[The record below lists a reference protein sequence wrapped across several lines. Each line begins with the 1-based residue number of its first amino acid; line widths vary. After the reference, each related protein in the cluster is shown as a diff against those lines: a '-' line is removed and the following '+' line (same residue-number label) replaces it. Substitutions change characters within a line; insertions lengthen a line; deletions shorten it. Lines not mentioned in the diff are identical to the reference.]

1 MTKVSWL
8 ERLRTGLSK
17 SSSKI
22 ADGITGIL
30 SSRGLDD
37 TALDEIEDLL
47 ITADM
52 GTAMATR
59 LVDGLRRQRFAG
71 DDIKIEVLE
80 ALADDIEKIL
90 KPITTPLISRPE
102 CNPQVIVIAGVNG
115 TGKTTTIGKLAKQF
129 TSQGHSVMLAAC
141 DTFRAAAVEQL
152 CIWGERAKV
161 PVITAGQG
169 ADPAGL
175 AYNALKEAREK
186 QTDILLIDT
195 AGRLQNKQGLMAEL
209 QKVIRVL
216 GKQYPSAPHDC
227 ILVLDATTG
236 QNAHSQVETFRD
248 MVSVTGLIVTKLD
261 GAARGGV
268 LVALAD
274 RFRLPIHAVG
284 IGEGIEDLQTF
295 SPRDFA
301 RSLLQL
307 AN

>member
-22 ADGITGIL
+22 ADGITVIL

-37 TALDEIEDLL
+37 AALDEIEDLL

-90 KPITTPLISRPE
+90 KPITTPLISRTE
-102 CNPQVIVIAGVNG
+102 CNPQVIVMAGVNG

-129 TSQGHSVMLAAC
+129 TNQGHSVMLAAC

-152 CIWGERAKV
+152 CIWGERARV

-216 GKQYPSAPHDC
+216 GKQYPGAPHDC

-236 QNAHSQVETFRD
+236 QNAHSQVEIFRD

-268 LVALAD
+268 LVALAE